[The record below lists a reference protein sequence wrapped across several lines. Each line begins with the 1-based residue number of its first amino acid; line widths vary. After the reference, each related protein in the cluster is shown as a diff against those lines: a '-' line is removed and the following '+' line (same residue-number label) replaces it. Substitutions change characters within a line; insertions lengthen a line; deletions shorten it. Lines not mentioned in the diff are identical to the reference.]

1 MLPDQA
7 MEPQFDPIDIDE
19 SFGFGCHAGAPCF
32 NACCRDLNQFL
43 TPYDIL
49 RLKNGLGMTSGD
61 FLAEY
66 TVQHDGPESGL
77 PMVTLGP
84 GERGQKTCPFV
95 TPDGCRVYEDRPSSC
110 RAYPV
115 ARAISRN
122 RETGG
127 ITEHF
132 AIIREAHCKG
142 FSEEGTRTVRE
153 WIEGQ
158 GLPVYF
164 SMNDRLMVIIS
175 MKNQLRPG
183 PLDLKD
189 RLLFRTALY
198 DLDAFRGQVIG
209 NSLLEPLGID
219 AAEMDAIAKDD
230 GRLLEWGH
238 RWVMFALFGVKGSDQ

>member
-1 MLPDQA
+1 
-7 MEPQFDPIDIDE
+7 METQFDPIDIDE
-19 SFGFGCHAGAPCF
+19 SFCFDCHSSVPCF

-49 RLKNGLGMTSGD
+49 RLKNGLGMTSGE

-66 TVQHDGPESGL
+66 TLQYDGPESGL
-77 PMVTLGP
+77 PVVTLKP
-84 GERGQKTCPFV
+84 GDREEKTCPFV
-95 TPDGCRVYEDRPSSC
+95 TPEGCRVYENRPSSC

-142 FSEEGTRTVRE
+142 FSEGKTRTVRE

-158 GLPVYF
+158 GLSEYF
-164 SMNDRLMVIIS
+164 SLNDQLMMIIS
-175 MKNQLRPG
+175 MKNQCRPG

-189 RLLFRTALY
+189 RLVFHTALY
-198 DLDAFRGQVIG
+198 DLDAFRHQVIKNG
-209 NSLLEPLGID
+209 LLEPLGID
-219 AAEMDAIAKDD
+219 TTEMGVIASNDK
-230 GRLLEWGH
+230 RLLEWGH
-238 RWVMFALFGVKGSDQ
+238 RWVTFALFGMKE